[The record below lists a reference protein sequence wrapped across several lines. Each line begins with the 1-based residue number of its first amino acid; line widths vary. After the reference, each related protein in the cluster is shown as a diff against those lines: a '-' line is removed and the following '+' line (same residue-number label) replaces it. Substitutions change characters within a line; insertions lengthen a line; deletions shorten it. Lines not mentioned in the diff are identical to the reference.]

1 MGMRV
6 FLCLLLMIAAFPALA
21 EDIPDAYRTTGYPL
35 PRFAALASEK
45 VFVRAGPGM
54 KYPILWVYERA
65 GYPVEIT
72 LEFEHWRKIR
82 GHDGEE
88 GWVHS
93 SLLSGKR
100 AAFVV
105 GEKDVPIYRAAE
117 TDSTVSALLKPGV
130 IADIERCEGAFCRL
144 KASGYRG
151 WAERKS
157 IWGVY
162 PDENL
167 N

>member
-1 MGMRV
+1 MAG
-6 FLCLLLMIAAFPALA
+6 
-21 EDIPDAYRTTGYPL
+21 EIPDAYRSTGYDL
-35 PRFAALASEK
+35 PRFAAIASK
-45 VFVRAGPGM
+45 KAFVRAGPGV
-54 KYPILWVYERA
+54 KYPILWVYEKED
-65 GYPVEIT
+65 YPVEIT

-100 AAFVV
+100 SAFIP
-105 GEKDVPIYRAAE
+105 GDHDINLHKKPAAE
-117 TDSTVSALLKPGV
+117 SQVVAVLKPGV
-130 IADIERCEGAFCRL
+130 IAGLKACEGDYCKIA
-144 KASGYRG
+144 ASGYEG

-162 PDENL
+162 ASEDL